1 MYRKLLLI
9 ASMGTL
15 LGGCVPYATQGY
27 VQTDVYTVQRPV
39 YEARPYAYPY
49 GYTSG
54 YYVSPAPRYY
64 VAPPQY
70 YRPPP
75 PPAWRPGPPP
85 RPAMGWR
92 GGPPPQWRHDRG
104 PDWRDHGR
112 GGPYRGPRGDH
123 DGRGGWDGRGYR

>member
-15 LGGCVPYATQGY
+15 LGGCVPYATDGY

-54 YYVSPAPRYY
+54 YYVTPGPRYY
-64 VAPPQY
+64 APPPQY

-75 PPAWRPGPPP
+75 PPA
-85 RPAMGWR
+85 
-92 GGPPPQWRHDRG
+92 
-104 PDWRDHGR
+104 
-112 GGPYRGPRGDH
+112 
-123 DGRGGWDGRGYR
+123 